1 MDNRGTKNGKEVL
14 DLKGLIFPLTKKGGH
29 GMHFKKI
36 FILIALSLAIGFF
49 GCAER
54 KVEAPTQER
63 ITKNLVPAK
72 AEVKGENFLIELSD
86 LQVTTIEDI
95 ASKEIV
101 ETPKL
106 TGHIVIT
113 NKSTGMLDI
122 QGVTVEYLDQAGKP
136 ILFESGEKI
145 ATASVYL
152 RITKPEQTTEGSLDV
167 TIPRKAIKEK
177 ALGKIEI
184 SLVYIPSPLN
194 RETIVF
200 PEKIE

>member
-1 MDNRGTKNGKEVL
+1 
-14 DLKGLIFPLTKKGGH
+14 
-29 GMHFKKI
+29 MHFKKI
-36 FILIALSLAIGFF
+36 FILIALSLAIGFL
-49 GCAER
+49 GCTEK
-54 KVEAPTQER
+54 KVEAPTRER
-63 ITKNLVPAK
+63 ITKNLVPPR

-95 ASKEIV
+95 TSKEIV

-106 TGHIVIT
+106 RGRIVIT
-113 NKSTGMLDI
+113 NKSKDMLDI

-136 ILFESGEKI
+136 IHFESGEQI
-145 ATASVYL
+145 ATASLYL
-152 RITKPEQTTEGSLDV
+152 RITKPEQTTEGTLDV
-167 TIPRKAIKEK
+167 TIPRNAIKEK

-194 RETIVF
+194 RETVIF

>member
-1 MDNRGTKNGKEVL
+1 MIRWKESRF
-14 DLKGLIFPLTKKGGH
+14 KSLIFLLTNKKGGH
-29 GMHFKKI
+29 VMHFKKI

-49 GCAER
+49 GCGER

-63 ITKNLVPAK
+63 ITKNLVPPK

-95 ASKEIV
+95 TSKEIV

-106 TGHIVIT
+106 TGRIVIT
-113 NKSTGMLDI
+113 NKSKGMVDV
-122 QGVTVEYLDQAGKP
+122 QGVTVEYFDQAGKP
-136 ILFESGEKI
+136 IDFESGEKI
-145 ATASVYL
+145 ATSSLYM
-152 RITKPEQTTEGSLDV
+152 RITKPEKTIEGTLDV

-177 ALGKIEI
+177 ALGKLEI

>member
-1 MDNRGTKNGKEVL
+1 
-14 DLKGLIFPLTKKGGH
+14 
-29 GMHFKKI
+29 MHFKKI

-63 ITKNLVPAK
+63 ITKNLVPPK

-86 LQVTTIEDI
+86 LQITTIEDI

-101 ETPKL
+101 DTPKL

-113 NKSTGMLDI
+113 NKSKGMQDI

-136 ILFESGEKI
+136 IDFQSGEKI

-167 TIPRKAIKEK
+167 TIPRNAIKEK
-177 ALGKIEI
+177 ALGKLEI
-184 SLVYIPSPLN
+184 SLVYVASPLN
-194 RETIVF
+194 RETISF
-200 PEKIE
+200 SEKIE

>member
-1 MDNRGTKNGKEVL
+1 
-14 DLKGLIFPLTKKGGH
+14 
-29 GMHFKKI
+29 MHFKKI
-36 FILIALSLAIGFF
+36 FMLIALTLAIGLF
-49 GCAER
+49 GCTER

-63 ITKNLVPAK
+63 ITKNLVPPK
-72 AEVKGENFLIELSD
+72 AEVEGENFLIELSD

-95 ASKEIV
+95 TSKEIL

-113 NKSTGMLDI
+113 NKSKGMQDI

-136 ILFESGEKI
+136 IDFESGEKI
-145 ATASVYL
+145 ATASLYL
-152 RITKPEQTTEGSLDV
+152 RTTKPEQTTEGSLDV
-167 TIPRKAIKEK
+167 TIPRNAIKEK
-177 ALGKIEI
+177 ALGRLEI

-200 PEKIE
+200 PETIE

>member
-1 MDNRGTKNGKEVL
+1 
-14 DLKGLIFPLTKKGGH
+14 
-29 GMHFKKI
+29 MHFKKI

-63 ITKNLVPAK
+63 ITKNLVPPK
-72 AEVKGENFLIELSD
+72 AEVKGENFLIELRD

-95 ASKEIV
+95 TSKEIV
-101 ETPKL
+101 DTPKL
-106 TGHIVIT
+106 KGRIKIT
-113 NKSTGMLDI
+113 NKSKGMLDV

-145 ATASVYL
+145 ATASAYL
-152 RITKPEQTTEGSLDV
+152 RITKPEATTEGTLDV

-177 ALGKIEI
+177 ALGQIEV

>member
-1 MDNRGTKNGKEVL
+1 
-14 DLKGLIFPLTKKGGH
+14 
-29 GMHFKKI
+29 MHFKKI
-36 FILIALSLAIGFF
+36 FTVIALSLAIGFF

-54 KVEAPTQER
+54 KEEAPTQQR
-63 ITKNLVPAK
+63 ITKNLVPPK
-72 AEVKGENFLIELSD
+72 AEGKGENFLIELSD

-95 ASKEIV
+95 TSKKIV
-101 ETPKL
+101 ETPNL

-113 NKSTGMLDI
+113 NKSKGMLDI

-136 ILFESGEKI
+136 IHFESGEKI
-145 ATASVYL
+145 AKASLYL
-152 RITKPEQTTEGSLDV
+152 RITKPEETTEGTLDV

>member
-1 MDNRGTKNGKEVL
+1 
-14 DLKGLIFPLTKKGGH
+14 
-29 GMHFKKI
+29 MHFKKI

-63 ITKNLVPAK
+63 ITKNLVPPK
-72 AEVKGENFLIELSD
+72 AEVKGENFLIELRD

-95 ASKEIV
+95 TSKEIV
-101 ETPKL
+101 DTPKL

-113 NKSTGMLDI
+113 NKSKGMLDI

-136 ILFESGEKI
+136 IDFQSGEKI

-167 TIPRKAIKEK
+167 TIPRNAIKEK
-177 ALGKIEI
+177 ALGKLEI
-184 SLVYIPSPLN
+184 SLVYVASPLN
-194 RETIVF
+194 RETISF
-200 PEKIE
+200 SEKIE

>member
-1 MDNRGTKNGKEVL
+1 
-14 DLKGLIFPLTKKGGH
+14 
-29 GMHFKKI
+29 MHFKKI

-49 GCAER
+49 GCAE
-54 KVEAPTQER
+54 KEAEAPTQER
-63 ITKNLVPAK
+63 ITKNLVPPK
-72 AEVKGENFLIELSD
+72 AEVEGENFLIELSD
-86 LQVTTIEDI
+86 LKVTTIEDI
-95 ASKEIV
+95 ASREIV

-106 TGHIVIT
+106 TGRIVIT
-113 NKSTGMLDI
+113 NKSKGMLDI
-122 QGVTVEYLDQAGKP
+122 QGVTVEYLDQAGEP
-136 ILFESGEKI
+136 IHFESGEKI
-145 ATASVYL
+145 ATASLYL

-200 PEKIE
+200 PETIE

>member
-1 MDNRGTKNGKEVL
+1 
-14 DLKGLIFPLTKKGGH
+14 
-29 GMHFKKI
+29 MHFKKI

-54 KVEAPTQER
+54 KVEAPTQEQ
-63 ITKNLVPAK
+63 ITKNLVPPK
-72 AEVKGENFLIELSD
+72 AEFKGQNFLIELSD
-86 LQVTTIEDI
+86 LQVLTTVDI

-106 TGHIVIT
+106 RGHIKIT
-113 NKSTGMLDI
+113 NKSKDILDI

-136 ILFESGEKI
+136 IHFESGEKI
-145 ATASVYL
+145 ATASMYL
-152 RITKPEQTTEGSLDV
+152 RITKPEQSTEGTLDV

-177 ALGKIEI
+177 TLGKIEI

>member
-1 MDNRGTKNGKEVL
+1 
-14 DLKGLIFPLTKKGGH
+14 
-29 GMHFKKI
+29 MHFKKI
-36 FILIALSLAIGFF
+36 FILVALGLAIGFF
-49 GCAER
+49 GCTEK

-63 ITKNLVPAK
+63 ITKNLVPPK
-72 AEVKGENFLIELSD
+72 AEVKGENFLIGLSD

-95 ASKEIV
+95 TSKEIV
-101 ETPKL
+101 ETPTL
-106 TGHIVIT
+106 RGHIVIT
-113 NKSTGMLDI
+113 NKSKGMLDI

-136 ILFESGEKI
+136 IHFESGEEI
-145 ATASVYL
+145 ATASLYL
-152 RITKPEQTTEGSLDV
+152 RITKPEETSEGTLNV
-167 TIPRKAIKEK
+167 TIPRRAVKEK

>member
-1 MDNRGTKNGKEVL
+1 
-14 DLKGLIFPLTKKGGH
+14 
-29 GMHFKKI
+29 MHFKKI
-36 FILIALSLAIGFF
+36 FILIALSMAIGFF
-49 GCAER
+49 GCGER

-63 ITKNLVPAK
+63 ITKNLVPPK

-86 LQVTTIEDI
+86 LQVTTFENII
-95 ASKEIV
+95 SKEIV
-101 ETPKL
+101 DTPKL
-106 TGHIVIT
+106 RGRIKIT
-113 NKSTGMLDI
+113 NKSKGMLDI

-136 ILFESGEKI
+136 IDFESGETI
-145 ATASVYL
+145 ATASLYL
-152 RITKPEQTTEGSLDV
+152 RITKPEQTTDGSLDV

>member
-1 MDNRGTKNGKEVL
+1 
-14 DLKGLIFPLTKKGGH
+14 
-29 GMHFKKI
+29 MHFKKI

-63 ITKNLVPAK
+63 ITKNLVPPK
-72 AEVKGENFLIELSD
+72 AEVKGENFLIELSN
-86 LQVTTIEDI
+86 LQVVTIEDI
-95 ASKEIV
+95 SSKEIV

-113 NKSTGMLDI
+113 NKSKGMQDI
-122 QGVTVEYLDQAGKP
+122 QGMTVEYFDQAGKP
-136 ILFESGEKI
+136 IHFDSGEKI
-145 ATASVYL
+145 ATASPYF
-152 RITKPEQTTEGSLDV
+152 RITKPEATTEMTLDV

-200 PEKIE
+200 SEKIE

>member
-1 MDNRGTKNGKEVL
+1 MN
-14 DLKGLIFPLTKKGGH
+14 
-29 GMHFKKI
+29 FKKI
-36 FILIALSLAIGFF
+36 FVFIALSIAIGFF
-49 GCAER
+49 GCAKE
-54 KVEAPTQER
+54 KAGAPTQER
-63 ITKNLVPAK
+63 ITKNLVPPK

-95 ASKEIV
+95 TSKELV

-113 NKSTGMLDI
+113 NKSKGMLDI

-145 ATASVYL
+145 ATASLYL

-167 TIPRKAIKEK
+167 TIPRKATKEK
-177 ALGKIEI
+177 ALGKMEI
-184 SLVYIPSPLN
+184 SLVYIPAPLN

>member
-1 MDNRGTKNGKEVL
+1 
-14 DLKGLIFPLTKKGGH
+14 
-29 GMHFKKI
+29 
-36 FILIALSLAIGFF
+36 
-49 GCAER
+49 
-54 KVEAPTQER
+54 
-63 ITKNLVPAK
+63 
-72 AEVKGENFLIELSD
+72 
-86 LQVTTIEDI
+86 
-95 ASKEIV
+95 
-101 ETPKL
+101 
-106 TGHIVIT
+106 
-113 NKSTGMLDI
+113 MLDV

-145 ATASVYL
+145 ATATLYL

>member
-1 MDNRGTKNGKEVL
+1 
-14 DLKGLIFPLTKKGGH
+14 
-29 GMHFKKI
+29 MHFKKI

-49 GCAER
+49 GCGER

-63 ITKNLVPAK
+63 ITKNLVPPK
-72 AEVKGENFLIELSD
+72 AEVEGENFRIELKD

-95 ASKEIV
+95 TSKEIV

-106 TGHIVIT
+106 TGNIVIT
-113 NKSTGMLDI
+113 NKSKDMLDI

-136 ILFESGEKI
+136 IDFESGEKI
-145 ATASVYL
+145 ATANLYL
-152 RITKPEQTTEGSLDV
+152 RSMKPEQTTEGSLDV
-167 TIPRKAIKEK
+167 TIPRNAIKEK
-177 ALGKIEI
+177 ALGKLEI

>member
-1 MDNRGTKNGKEVL
+1 MFAPGFWTTARQ
-14 DLKGLIFPLTKKGGH
+14 GLIFLLTKKGGH

-63 ITKNLVPAK
+63 ITKNLVPPK

-95 ASKEIV
+95 TSKEIV

-113 NKSTGMLDI
+113 NKSKGMLDI
-122 QGVTVEYLDQAGKP
+122 QGVTVEYLDQAGEP
-136 ILFESGEKI
+136 IHFESGEKI
-145 ATASVYL
+145 ATASLYL